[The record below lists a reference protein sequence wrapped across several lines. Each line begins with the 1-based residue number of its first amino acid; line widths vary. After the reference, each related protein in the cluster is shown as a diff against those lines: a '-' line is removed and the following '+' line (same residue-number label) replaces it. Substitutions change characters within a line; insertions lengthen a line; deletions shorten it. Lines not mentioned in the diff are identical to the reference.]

1 MRTAMGNKEQRE
13 RERRERQRNFLPF
26 TGWTGTLLALLVW
39 TVLTLIS
46 LFTQREQLNRTA
58 AELARIDAVANLKKD
73 MAIRKWASTVEG
85 VFIREKH
92 IPLVNSLEQEE
103 RVTAVRYTGEQ
114 FTLVSVTPM
123 HLLLAIQG
131 MTNQE
136 FGSRERLTSKQL
148 RNPDNVADE
157 WETKALEE
165 LEKGASIVTQSLPKK
180 GGHGLMRAMIPMQ
193 MEKECLECHRDTLVP
208 VGGLRGG
215 ATVSID
221 LNTYRAAQEPTWQ
234 AIRTWHAGIW
244 LLGLA
249 VIVMLHRVFTRRAA
263 EHQRQEQQRR
273 ENEAAFSAM
282 AEGAVITDHNGDI
295 LWVNDAFCQI
305 SGYERSEVVGHNPRL
320 LKSGVHD
327 KAFYTDLWQRL
338 KHEGHWRGEIWNRR
352 KSGEVFPEDLSI
364 QALRGPDGVI
374 RRYISIFSDI
384 TQRKKNE
391 SELAA
396 YREHLEE
403 LVRQRTEELTEARDA
418 AEAANRSKSVFLANM
433 SHELRTPLN
442 AVIGFSRLMAGDPGL
457 SPVRQENVR
466 IISHSGEHL
475 LTLINDVLELSKIES
490 GSMQMRLEEI
500 DLPELL
506 GQVIDMMSL
515 RAEEGGLRL
524 DLSYERLPQLVL
536 LDPGMLRQ
544 ILLNL
549 LSNAIKFTREGGVT
563 LRVEAETRDAQTA
576 RLGFSVRDTGIGIGA
591 EDQERIFSSFEQIG
605 SAHQGGTG
613 LGLTISQRYVELM
626 GGELT
631 VRSAPDEGSE
641 FAFAIT
647 VPVVAA
653 SGTYQARLAPAR
665 LLPLTQARQVL
676 ALDDSEDSRKLLKE
690 ILEPLGFAVHP
701 AASWQAARAILAA
714 RAVDA
719 IIADWRLP
727 DAGGAELLREI
738 ARLSS
743 APVFVFTADAL
754 LEIRQAALS
763 AGAASF
769 LCKPLSE
776 SELHRQ
782 LAEALSLPLAETG
795 AAGVEG
801 GTEGGADDLLPAERA
816 LLTAEER
823 QQLEAAALAL
833 NPAEIGRVL
842 GVIGA
847 RLPALAERLEHIAR
861 GRRYSAL
868 WAWLEIGAAQSGAA
882 PASVEKA

>member
-1 MRTAMGNKEQRE
+1 MNDTP
-13 RERRERQRNFLPF
+13 RNFLPF
-26 TGWTGTLLALLVW
+26 TGWAGTSLVLLVW
-39 TVLTLIS
+39 TVLTLVS

-85 VFIREKH
+85 VFIREQH
-92 IPLVNSLEQEE
+92 IPVVNSLEQEE
-103 RVTAVRYTGEQ
+103 RVTAVRFTGEQ

-148 RNPDNVADE
+148 RNPENVADE
-157 WETKALEE
+157 WETRALEE
-165 LEKGASIVTQSLPKK
+165 LEKGASIVTQALPKK

-215 ATVSID
+215 ATISID
-221 LNTYRAAQEPTWQ
+221 LNTYRAAQEPTWR
-234 AIRTWHAGIW
+234 AIRVWHGAIW
-244 LLGLA
+244 LLGLL
-249 VIVMLHRVFTRRAA
+249 VIMMLHRVFTRRAA
-263 EHQRQEQQRR
+263 EFQRQEEQRR
-273 ENEAAFSAM
+273 ENEAAFAAM
-282 AEGAVITDHNGDI
+282 AEGAVITDDKGDI

-305 SGYERSEVVGHNPRL
+305 SGYARSEVIGRNPRL
-320 LKSGVHD
+320 LKSGMHE
-327 KAFYTDLWQRL
+327 KSFYTALWQQL
-338 KHEGHWRGEIWNRR
+338 QEKGYWRGEIWNRR
-352 KSGEVFPEDLSI
+352 KNGEIFPEDLSI
-364 QALRGPDGVI
+364 RALRGPEGSI

-418 AEAANRSKSVFLANM
+418 AEAANRSKSIFLANM

-490 GSMQMRLEEI
+490 GSMQVRPEEI

-506 GQVIDMMSL
+506 AQVVEMMSL

-524 DLSYERLPQLVL
+524 DLNYAELPRLVL

-563 LRVEAETRDAQTA
+563 LRVTAQPQDEQNV
-576 RLGFSVRDTGIGIGA
+576 RLCFAVRDTGIGISS
-591 EDQERIFSSFEQIG
+591 EDQARIFSSFEQIG

-631 VRSAPDEGSE
+631 VHSVPGQGSE
-641 FAFAIT
+641 FAFSIT
-647 VPVVAA
+647 VPV
-653 SGTYQARLAPAR
+653 SETSRTHPPRLPRAQ
-665 LLPLTQARQVL
+665 LLPLTQPRELLVL
-676 ALDDSEDSRKLLKE
+676 DESEESRYLLRE
-690 ILEPLGFAVHP
+690 MLAPLGFTLH
-701 AASWQAARAILAA
+701 LAA
-714 RAVDA
+714 DWKTAQPLLVAHPVAA
-719 IIADWRLP
+719 IITDWRLP
-727 DAGGAELLREI
+727 DAGGTELLQDI
-738 ARLSS
+738 ARYVSV
-743 APVFVFTADAL
+743 PVFVFTADAL
-754 LEIRQAALS
+754 LETRQAALQ
-763 AGAASF
+763 AGAAGF
-769 LCKPLSE
+769 LSKPLSE
-776 SELHRQ
+776 PELHRL
-782 LAEALSLPLAETG
+782 LAEALALPLADANVPGG
-795 AAGVEG
+795 AA
-801 GTEGGADDLLPAERA
+801 TEDGLLPAECA
-816 LLTAEER
+816 LLQVDER
-823 QQLEAAALAL
+823 QQLEAAALTL
-833 NPAEIGRVL
+833 NPLEIERML
-842 GVIGA
+842 TVIGD
-847 RLPALAERLEHIAR
+847 RLPALAPRLQAIAR
-861 GRRYSAL
+861 ERRYSEL
-868 WAWLEIGAAQSGAA
+868 WSWLGIGAAAGAPQ
-882 PASVEKA
+882 PASTPDSASKDET